1 MGSQRAAHR
10 GLSKV
15 TAKRRPVLLCT
26 TGGALR
32 HNETGRPGTQR
43 SAVQRVKGERTAHGM
58 RALHT
63 RSGRRAAEPGAKPR
77 GRTTAGATR
86 ATIGE
91 RKRRARRSGGAAD
104 EPPYAPGLAR
114 LRVRLTFRRRR
125 EPTVAQTH
133 GGVAVRLNF
142 AFAERRSEKQEVP
155 QTPASQTCPDANP
168 EKQKCIR
175 SFLSQNAGGYRP

>member
-86 ATIGE
+86 ATMGE

-114 LRVRLTFRRRR
+114 QRVRLTFRRRR

-133 GGVAVRLNF
+133 GGVAVKPVRAGAYVRTSVSTSPEL
-142 AFAERRSEKQEVP
+142 AF
-155 QTPASQTCPDANP
+155 
-168 EKQKCIR
+168 
-175 SFLSQNAGGYRP
+175 